1 MQALQCSERDS
12 AEQQREVSKLLM
24 PAQPSTVTTDLVQPG
39 PERITGDL
47 GKQIGGF
54 FQLLDW
60 QFL

>member
-1 MQALQCSERDS
+1 
-12 AEQQREVSKLLM
+12 M